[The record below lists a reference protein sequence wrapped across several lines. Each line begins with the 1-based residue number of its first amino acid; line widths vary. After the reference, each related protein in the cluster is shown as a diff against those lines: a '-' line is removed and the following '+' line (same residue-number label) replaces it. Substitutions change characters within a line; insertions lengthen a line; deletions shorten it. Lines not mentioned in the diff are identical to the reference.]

1 MGDWEDIFGMDRSV
15 ESVINEIDHWNRKEE
30 RQKRKPH
37 QPPPH
42 VDFDDDV
49 LPSPRQSSKMLRDT
63 GGSIQGARTFSSFQ
77 DALAW
82 AKANPG
88 RAITRIPGRDGFMVV
103 E

>member
-15 ESVINEIDHWNRKEE
+15 ETVINEIDQWNRQEE
-30 RQKRKPH
+30 RQKRKPY
-37 QPPPH
+37 Q
-42 VDFDDDV
+42 
-49 LPSPRQSSKMLRDT
+49 RRDT
-63 GGSIQGARTFSSFQ
+63 GVSIQGARTFSSFQ